1 MPLHQGTKYCSARR
15 TCARPGRVI
24 WSPVQYLFLNR
35 NKQASK
41 SLDSCCSQQTLLQ
54 TPQHCWGLCARRPE
68 PSRSP
73 GERAPMLFAFLIALN
88 QEWSVGG
95 TGEKTLLSWFF
106 PFNSGLS
113 AYLAVIWKNSEGWYL
128 RALPYCCSL
137 HSGTYFQCLAN
148 SPLTQLNAH
157 PGKTEC
163 MGIYRKEM

>member
-1 MPLHQGTKYCSARR
+1 MLTANAAADPTALLGAVCQETRAQPLPWGTSTDALCIPDCPQSGMECR
-15 TCARPGRVI
+15 G
-24 WSPVQYLFLNR
+24 NR
-35 NKQASK
+35 
-41 SLDSCCSQQTLLQ
+41 
-54 TPQHCWGLCARRPE
+54 G
-68 PSRSP
+68 
-73 GERAPMLFAFLIALN
+73 
-88 QEWSVGG
+88 
-95 TGEKTLLSWFF
+95 KTLLSWFF

-137 HSGTYFQCLAN
+137 HFGTYFQCLAN